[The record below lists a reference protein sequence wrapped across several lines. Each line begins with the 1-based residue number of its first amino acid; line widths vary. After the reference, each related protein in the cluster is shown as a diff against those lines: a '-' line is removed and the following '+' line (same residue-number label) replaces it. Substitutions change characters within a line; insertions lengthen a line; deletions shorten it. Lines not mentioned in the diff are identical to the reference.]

1 MKVCLS
7 SYPPANLFLC
17 MLHAF
22 SVHEPIFHETSI
34 GILLPQIS
42 LFSLHKYIHSLPS
55 LLQCGVVW
63 LPQRFIMSCLTYHEP
78 QWSEYHLVSPSCP
91 GESHMFWCQLDFF
104 ATYLWHFFPCL
115 FQKCWINLPPH
126 PMYDF
131 ALFRFT
137 YEAGTCWR
145 QPHYGVDFY
154 ENTLHVRF
162 WGESVWYWSGSLL
175 LLDASLFPPTSHVL
189 TLLDLDISP

>member
-115 FQKCWINLPPH
+115 FPEVLDQPASPSNVWLCPLPFYIWGRYMLETAPLWSRLLWKYAPCKILRWISRILEWI
-126 PMYDF
+126 
-131 ALFRFT
+131 A
-137 YEAGTCWR
+137 
-145 QPHYGVDFY
+145 
-154 ENTLHVRF
+154 
-162 WGESVWYWSGSLL
+162 
-175 LLDASLFPPTSHVL
+175 TS
-189 TLLDLDISP
+189 